1 MAERDPGRPDQKE
14 GAVLETKRL
23 FDPGDGVRNFQG
35 QCGLVLS
42 PTEYQTVK
50 SRYPEGRRPGSF
62 FAPGC
67 CPTLDY
73 LTQVPVLFE
82 DGTYDVMKA
91 MNLRKD
97 QDLSGEK
104 MKQLQEM
111 LA

>member
-1 MAERDPGRPDQKE
+1 VR
-14 GAVLETKRL
+14 ETRRL
-23 FDPGDGVRNFQG
+23 FSPGEGVMDFQG
-35 QCGLVLS
+35 HCGLVLS
-42 PTEYQTVK
+42 PGEYQNVK

-67 CPTLDY
+67 CSRPDY

-97 QDLSGEK
+97 PDLAGEK
-104 MKQLQEM
+104 KKQMQEM
-111 LA
+111 LG

>member
-1 MAERDPGRPDQKE
+1 MEHK
-14 GAVLETKRL
+14 KL
-23 FDPGDGVRNFQG
+23 FDPGDGVMDLQG

-42 PTEYQTVK
+42 PAEYLSVK

-67 CPTLDY
+67 CPRPDY

-97 QDLSGEK
+97 PNFSGEK
-104 MKQLQEM
+104 KRQMLEM
-111 LA
+111 LG